1 MRLIHL
7 LLCLICA
14 GCTVLPGTAP
24 PKPAPVPSVEIPPKP
39 EVHLVPP
46 RIALALGG
54 GAARGFAHIGVIK
67 ALEAHGIVPDMV
79 IGTSA
84 GSLVG
89 ALYASGYGG
98 FDLQRTALQLD
109 DSIIADW
116 SMPDRGFIKGEAL
129 QNFVNQAV
137 QNRVMEKLNKPFAVV
152 ATDLQS
158 GEPVVFRT
166 GNTGMAVR
174 ASSSVPGVFQ
184 PVTINGHEYVDGGL
198 VSPVPV
204 RAARAMGADLV
215 IAVYISNNPRMGKT
229 RDSVDLML
237 QSFAIMGQ
245 SIAGYELPEADI
257 VIRPDTG
264 RIRSTGFEDRHL
276 AIIEGRKRDWRRFP
290 PSSRRSRRRRS
301 ASVVEQ
307 QAARA
312 VETLFPVAFLHVGN
326 FHLAAAAGRVHEA
339 LVADIDA
346 DMGIGAPARVEE
358 YEVAGLQIGLVDF
371 RADLAH
377 GLRIAR
383 QHESRDL
390 LEDMTDETAA
400 VEPALRIG
408 TAPFVVDADE
418 GERLH
423 GDFARALKVAI
434 GYRRGRGWRSYR
446 GGCGCIRRQGGRGDQ
461 HERQSYEL
469 GKYFHRRH
477 YRRCGGDCKCLI

>member
-1 MRLIHL
+1 MRIAVIVFLGTL
-7 LLCLICA
+7 A
-14 GCTVLPGTAP
+14 GCGILPKGGESP
-24 PKPAPVPSVEIPPKP
+24 PKPAPVVEAPVKPDVKPMAPK
-39 EVHLVPP
+39 
-46 RIALALGG
+46 IALALGG

-116 SMPDRGFIKGEAL
+116 SLPDRGFIKGEAL

-137 QNRVMEKLNKPFAVV
+137 QNRTMEKLNKPFAVV

-215 IAVYISNNPRMGKT
+215 IAVYISNNPRLGKT
-229 RDSVDLML
+229 KDSVDLML

-245 SIAGYELPEADI
+245 SIAGYELPEADV

-276 AIIEGRKRDWRRFP
+276 AIIEGEK
-290 PSSRRSRRRRS
+290 
-301 ASVVEQ
+301 A
-307 QAARA
+307 
-312 VETLFPVAFLHVGN
+312 G
-326 FHLAAAAGRVHEA
+326 LAA
-339 LVADIDA
+339 I
-346 DMGIGAPARVEE
+346 PAIK
-358 YEVAGLQIGLVDF
+358 QK
-371 RADLAH
+371 
-377 GLRIAR
+377 IA
-383 QHESRDL
+383 EKTVSVSR
-390 LEDMTDETAA
+390 
-400 VEPALRIG
+400 
-408 TAPFVVDADE
+408 
-418 GERLH
+418 
-423 GDFARALKVAI
+423 
-434 GYRRGRGWRSYR
+434 
-446 GGCGCIRRQGGRGDQ
+446 
-461 HERQSYEL
+461 
-469 GKYFHRRH
+469 
-477 YRRCGGDCKCLI
+477 